1 MKTFSQSER
10 SCEASFLS
18 GGHFWHAYTSG
29 KDTPLLFSDRD
40 GFRLAMNIIAQAA
53 NMHPQIRILAFEV
66 MSNHFHFVVSSPN
79 KTELLEFWES
89 VRRRLLRFDQN
100 AKSIALS
107 TKSIESLKA
116 LRNNIVYTNRNGY
129 VADHKYTPF
138 SYPWGTGRYYYL
150 DSSDGVELKNIFTIN
165 KRAMFRSRTP
175 ELPDHWRVSD
185 GYVLPTSY
193 CAINYGMAMFRD
205 AHHYFAMI
213 SKNVESYAELAVELD
228 DSEFLTDSELFSQV
242 MTALRT
248 DYGVA
253 SFKELS
259 KAQKYDLAHQLRR
272 KFRSSNGQIRRVLGL
287 NQYEIDTLFPLTAS
301 SAK

>member
-53 NMHPQIRILAFEV
+53 NVHPQIRILAFEV
-66 MSNHFHFVVSSPN
+66 MSNHFHFVVSSPDE
-79 KTELLEFWES
+79 TELLEFWES

-100 AKSIALS
+100 ARTLGIYIK
-107 TKSIESLKA
+107 TIESLQA

-129 VADHKYTPF
+129 VADHRYTPF

-150 DSSDGVELKNIFTIN
+150 DSPAGETLDQFPIRKIRS
-165 KRAMFRSRTP
+165 MFRSRTP
-175 ELPDHWRVSD
+175 ELPEHWRVSD
-185 GYVLPTSY
+185 GYVLPTSF
-193 CAINYGMAMFRD
+193 CAINYGMSMFRD

-213 SKNVESYAELAVELD
+213 SKNVEVYAELAVELD

-242 MTALRT
+242 MTVLRT
-248 DYGVA
+248 DYEVR
-253 SFKELS
+253 SLKELS
-259 KAQKYDLAHQLRR
+259 KVQKYDLARQLRR

-287 NQYEIDTLFPLTAS
+287 GQYEIDTLFPLTATL
-301 SAK
+301 AK